1 MKMVSSHPTEMP
13 MPACRRRSR
22 SAARATFV
30 RNRSVV
36 GASLSNWRASSHTNM
51 PSSAALR
58 AASMRRATSE
68 PRMMTA
74 LQCRSRRIAR
84 ISRRTYSGF
93 HTSRS
98 VS

>member
-1 MKMVSSHPTEMP
+1 MKMVSSQPTEMP
-13 MPACRRRSR
+13 TPGCARRSR
-22 SAARATFV
+22 SASRATDA

-36 GASLSNWRASSHTNM
+36 RASWSNWRASSHTNI
-51 PSSAALR
+51 PSSAAQR
-58 AASMRRATSE
+58 AASMRRRRSE

-84 ISRRTYSGF
+84 ISRRTYAGF